1 MCSESET
8 GALSYDKFY
17 VANDSDN
24 CNLKFNAYHNAG
36 CGMQRTSGINQIFS
50 LPWLTAICL
59 MIAGIA
65 ACFFG
70 GRLMDY
76 QNIILPVMSSIGFA
90 IILLSNLG
98 MLSVLEED
106 NETTALGIIK
116 ATIACGAIIP
126 ALAIFVYKMSRTNIG
141 EKIGA
146 ATRGGIAG
154 LILGALFLGII

>member
-1 MCSESET
+1 MCNESET

-17 VANDSDN
+17 VANDSDD

-36 CGMQRTSGINQIFS
+36 CGMQRASGINQIFS
-50 LPWLTAICL
+50 LPWLTATCL
-59 MIAGIA
+59 MTAGIA

-76 QNIILPVMSSIGFA
+76 INIILPVISSIGIA
-90 IILLSNLG
+90 IVLLSNLG

-106 NETTALGIIK
+106 NETTALGIIN
-116 ATIACGAIIP
+116 AIACVAIIT
-126 ALAIFVYKMSRTNIG
+126 ALAIFVCKMSRTNIG

-154 LILGALFLGII
+154 FILGELSLAII